1 MYFMEFLMVQRH
13 QLFNINISRESLLTS
28 SQGNYSAR
36 WAGALRVLAHIIQAL
51 QDPSNGAISTANQN
65 LVVGYLSE
73 YIQARRKYGL
83 IKNIINITKNRT
95 YPGRGPPLS
104 RSKTW

>member
-36 WAGALRVLAHIIQAL
+36 WAGALAHIIQAL
-51 QDPSNGAISTANQN
+51 QDPSNGAISAANQN

-73 YIQARRKYGL
+73 NIQAKRKYGL
-83 IKNIINITKNRT
+83 IKNIIKITKNKT